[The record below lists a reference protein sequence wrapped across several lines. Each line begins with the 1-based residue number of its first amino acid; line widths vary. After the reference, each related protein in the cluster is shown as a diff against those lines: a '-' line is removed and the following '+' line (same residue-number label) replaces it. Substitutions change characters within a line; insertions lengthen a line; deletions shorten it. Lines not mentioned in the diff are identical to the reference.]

1 MKKVILTVAVL
12 AMTQVGLAQA
22 KKATTK
28 TPAAAPIATTVLT
41 SSSVDDTFKSDVL
54 KVLALNGSAG
64 QIEAAKKQVLGMIP
78 EDKQAS
84 FLVEFDGIISK
95 INDATAKVYM
105 EEYTKED
112 VKAMLAFYESPIGK
126 KINEKSAAVSEKSQE
141 AMQEVTG
148 DVQALMSKYMQ

>member
-28 TPAAAPIATTVLT
+28 TAAPAPTATVLT
-41 SSSVDDTFKSDVL
+41 ATSQDDTFKSDVL

-112 VKAMLAFYESPIGK
+112 VKAMLAFYESPNGK
-126 KINEKSAAVSEKSQE
+126 KINEKSGAVSEKSQE

-148 DVQALMSKYMQ
+148 DVQALMAKYMQ

>member
-28 TPAAAPIATTVLT
+28 TAAPAPTTTVLT
-41 SSSVDDTFKSDVL
+41 ATSQDDTFKSDVL
-54 KVLALNGSAG
+54 KVLTLNGSAG

-126 KINEKSAAVSEKSQE
+126 KINEKSGAVTEKSQE

-148 DVQALMSKYMQ
+148 DVQALMAKYMQ